1 MTIIGGSGAFYGPVL
16 GAAVFVILRDFIS
29 SWSASSAVIGGVA
42 LANFG
47 EHWPLFM
54 GMIFFLIIVF
64 EPAGIV
70 GIVAR
75 LQTHMDSF
83 ESIKGRTG

>member
-1 MTIIGGSGAFYGPVL
+1 
-16 GAAVFVILRDFIS
+16 
-29 SWSASSAVIGGVA
+29 
-42 LANFG
+42 LAKLG

-70 GIVAR
+70 GIVSRFKRTWSRSKYRSELVVETRQRTNRSGDAR
-75 LQTHMDSF
+75 
-83 ESIKGRTG
+83 